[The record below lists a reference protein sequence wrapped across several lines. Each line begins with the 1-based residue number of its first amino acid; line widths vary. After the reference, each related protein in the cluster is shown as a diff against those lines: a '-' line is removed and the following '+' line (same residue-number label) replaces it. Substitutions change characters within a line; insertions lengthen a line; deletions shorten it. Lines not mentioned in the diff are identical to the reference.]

1 MSKHSRS
8 KVRNGRK
15 NKSIKILIAL
25 ILILVLIYI
34 NKIGLVKQTILA
46 FSPIPIQNIEI
57 SMTQN
62 EIELGEELDIETKI
76 YPEDYSKSNLEW
88 HSSNEDIIQVIDGKV
103 IGKSTGKA
111 SIYLSDNE
119 TKSNEIEVE
128 CLVKMQDITIDN
140 LVTEL
145 KLGDIYQLNATI
157 IPEET
162 THKEI
167 VYESSNIEVIQAD
180 TNGNL
185 IANGIG
191 TSTINVK
198 NYKNEII
205 KTFDIEV
212 KKIPVEEIIL
222 DDTKVKLG
230 KGQTYIINAKVSPLE
245 ATYTDVDW
253 KSTDENIITIEDRKI
268 TAVGIGNASII
279 ATTDNG
285 DKQVECS
292 FEILKNNPNNEKK
305 FANGNYNIRSG
316 NSTDYSI
323 LATTTKYE
331 EIEFLQDSKD
341 GWKKVRNSKGIVGY
355 TQIKQGYYL
364 KEKPA
369 ITTDNDGGTTD
380 NIVTSYHINNV
391 PYLNQI
397 SLGYPTGCEAVSATM
412 LLKYKGYNVSV
423 KNIVDNTKC
432 GSKKYQENG
441 NWYGANPF
449 EEFVG
454 HPTGGLS
461 KGNYGVFAKPI
472 TDAMNVYA
480 GGKAKNISGC
490 SENTLLKYV
499 SNGNPVV
506 VWCVKNA
513 GNLSNG
519 VNWNYTNGSGTFQEL
534 VGEHCAVLIGYDEN
548 YVYLNDPSAGENV
561 KQSRSKFFSNWKKL
575 YSQAIIV
582 E

>member
-62 EIELGEELDIETKI
+62 EIELGKELDIETKI

-119 TKSNEIEVE
+119 TKSNVIEVE
-128 CLVKMQDITIDN
+128 CLVEMQDITIDN

-157 IPEET
+157 IP

-167 VYESSNIEVIQAD
+167 VYESSNIEVLQAD

-575 YSQAIIV
+575 YSQAIVV

>member
-62 EIELGEELDIETKI
+62 EIELGEELDIETRI

-145 KLGDIYQLNATI
+145 KLGDIYRLNATI

-167 VYESSNIEVIQAD
+167 VYESSNIEVLQAD

-245 ATYTDVDW
+245 ATYTNVDW
-253 KSTDENIITIEDRKI
+253 KSTDENIITIKDRKI

-279 ATTDNG
+279 
-285 DKQVECS
+285 
-292 FEILKNNPNNEKK
+292 
-305 FANGNYNIRSG
+305 
-316 NSTDYSI
+316 STDYSI

-355 TQIKQGYYL
+355 TQIRQGYYL

-369 ITTDNDGGTTD
+369 ITIDNNNNNGGTTD
-380 NIVTSYHINNV
+380 NIVTSYHIKNV

-441 NWYGANPF
+441 IWYGANPF

-480 GGKAKNISGC
+480 CGRAKNISGC
-490 SENTLLKYV
+490 SENTLLKHV